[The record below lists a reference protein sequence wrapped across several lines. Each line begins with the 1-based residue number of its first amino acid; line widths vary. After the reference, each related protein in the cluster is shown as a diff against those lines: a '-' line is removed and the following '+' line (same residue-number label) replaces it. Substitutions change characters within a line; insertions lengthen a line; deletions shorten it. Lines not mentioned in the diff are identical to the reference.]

1 MRISDWSSDVC
12 SSDLAACAADKDVVC
27 ARPAVIWQ
35 QFTRKRAKTALHPVS
50 DHSAANFLRNGD
62 AKPLD
67 RLPVS
72 PVMNQ
77 KDETGH
83 CHAATLVSGKKI
95 RALANCDEHQIGRA
109 HVRNQAKNANPVCRL
124 TLDKTKQ

>member
-1 MRISDWSSDVC
+1 MAPH
-12 SSDLAACAADKDVVC
+12 AACAADKYVVC

-35 QFTRKRAKTALHPVS
+35 HFTRKRAKPALHPVS

-77 KDETGH
+77 QDETGH
-83 CHAATLVSGKKI
+83 CTAATLVFGHNI
-95 RALANCDEHQIGRA
+95 RELAKAYDSPVLLLRGPGRA
-109 HVRNQAKNANPVCRL
+109 HVRRAV
-124 TLDKTKQ
+124 

>member
-1 MRISDWSSDVC
+1 MAPH
-12 SSDLAACAADKDVVC
+12 AACAADKYVVC

-50 DHSAANFLRNGD
+50 DHSAANFLRNGN

-77 KDETGH
+77 QDESGH
-83 CHAATLVSGKKI
+83 CHAATLVCGKKI
-95 RALANCDEHQIGRA
+95 RALTDDADSAVFFLRGRGMGLA
-109 HVRNQAKNANPVCRL
+109 DRESTSLNTSH
-124 TLDKTKQ
+124 

>member
-1 MRISDWSSDVC
+1 MVC
-12 SSDLAACAADKDVVC
+12 KGVFVRAFVKFSAKKRKIALHAACAADKEVVC

-77 KDETGH
+77 QDETGH
-83 CHAATLVSGKKI
+83 CHAATLVCGKKI
-95 RALANCDEHQIGRA
+95 RALANGDDSPVFFLRGRGLEIGRA
-109 HVRNQAKNANPVCRL
+109 HV
-124 TLDKTKQ
+124 